1 MPIYEYKCE
10 NCGYE
15 FEEML
20 HFSERD
26 VPLNT
31 PCPNRIF
38 DRNQEPQCFNCDGKI
53 HLKMSLGSFHLK
65 GSGWYKDGYG
75 DKKSMSK
82 EEKIERSTVKTTS
95 TNTGTGESK
104 VVSEK
109 PLDAKAPEARSLVDD

>member
-10 NCGYE
+10 ECGHE

-38 DRNQEPQCFNCDGKI
+38 DRNQEPQCFDCDGKV

-75 DKKSMSK
+75 KKK
-82 EEKIERSTVKTTS
+82 QETKTETKTEPPPKTS
-95 TNTGTGESK
+95 DGATK
-104 VVSEK
+104 
-109 PLDAKAPEARSLVDD
+109 ARSIVDD

>member
-26 VPLNT
+26 DPLNT
-31 PCPNRIF
+31 PCSFPT
-38 DRNQEPQCFNCDGKI
+38 CGGKV

-75 DKKSMSK
+75 KGKQ
-82 EEKIERSTVKTTS
+82 ETKTETKTEPPPKTS
-95 TNTGTGESK
+95 DGVTK
-104 VVSEK
+104 
-109 PLDAKAPEARSLVDD
+109 ARSLVDD

>member
-31 PCPNRIF
+31 PCPF
-38 DRNQEPQCFNCDGKI
+38 PTCGGKV

-75 DKKSMSK
+75 DKRAISK

>member
-26 VPLNT
+26 DPLNT
-31 PCPNRIF
+31 PCSFPT
-38 DRNQEPQCFNCDGKI
+38 CGGKV

-75 DKKSMSK
+75 KGKQ
-82 EEKIERSTVKTTS
+82 
-95 TNTGTGESK
+95 ESK
-104 VVSEK
+104 KEKPVVKSSEK
-109 PLDAKAPEARSLVDD
+109 KPIEAKPLTDSE

>member
-10 NCGYE
+10 ECGHE

-38 DRNQEPQCFNCDGKI
+38 DRNQEPQCFDCDGKV

-75 DKKSMSK
+75 KKK
-82 EEKIERSTVKTTS
+82 QETKTETKTEPPPKTS
-95 TNTGTGESK
+95 DGVTK
-104 VVSEK
+104 
-109 PLDAKAPEARSLVDD
+109 ARSIVDD

>member
-1 MPIYEYKCE
+1 MPIYEYKCDA
-10 NCGYE
+10 CGHE

-20 HFSERD
+20 HFSERE

-38 DRNQEPQCFNCDGKI
+38 DRNQEPQCFDCDGKI
-53 HLKMSLGSFHLK
+53 RLKMSLGSFHLK
-65 GSGWYKDGYG
+65 GDGWAKDGYG
-75 DKKSMSK
+75 KRKMSK

-95 TNTGTGESK
+95 TSTKTGETK

>member
-10 NCGYE
+10 NCGHE

-31 PCPNRIF
+31 PCEQQIEQTKHMSF
-38 DRNQEPQCFNCDGKI
+38 KCDGKV

-65 GSGWYKDGYG
+65 GGGWYKDGYG
-75 DKKSMSK
+75 KKK
-82 EEKIERSTVKTTS
+82 QETKTETKTEPPPKTS
-95 TNTGTGESK
+95 DGVTK
-104 VVSEK
+104 
-109 PLDAKAPEARSLVDD
+109 ARSIVDD

>member
-10 NCGYE
+10 NCGHE

-26 VPLNT
+26 NPINAS
-31 PCPNRIF
+31 CPF
-38 DRNQEPQCFNCDGKI
+38 PTCAGKV

-65 GSGWYKDGYG
+65 GDGWAKDGYG
-75 DKKSMSK
+75 KRKMSK

-95 TNTGTGESK
+95 TNTQTGETK

-109 PLDAKAPEARSLVDD
+109 PLEARSLVDD

>member
-15 FEEML
+15 FEEMF
-20 HFSERD
+20 HFSERED
-26 VPLNT
+26 PLNT
-31 PCPNRIF
+31 PCSFPT
-38 DRNQEPQCFNCDGKI
+38 CGGKV

-65 GSGWYKDGYG
+65 GDGWAKDGYG
-75 DKKSMSK
+75 KRKMSK

-95 TNTGTGESK
+95 TNTQTGESK

-109 PLDAKAPEARSLVDD
+109 PLDAKTPVARSLVDD

>member
-1 MPIYEYKCE
+1 MPIYEYKCDA
-10 NCGYE
+10 CGHE

-20 HFSERD
+20 HFSERE

-38 DRNQEPQCFNCDGKI
+38 DRNQEPQCFDCDGKV

-75 DKKSMSK
+75 KKK
-82 EEKIERSTVKTTS
+82 QETKTETKTEPPPKTS
-95 TNTGTGESK
+95 DGVTK
-104 VVSEK
+104 
-109 PLDAKAPEARSLVDD
+109 ARSIVND

>member
-10 NCGYE
+10 DCGHE

-20 HFSERD
+20 HFSERE

-31 PCPNRIF
+31 PCEQQIEQTKHMSF
-38 DRNQEPQCFNCDGKI
+38 KCDGKV

-75 DKKSMSK
+75 KKK
-82 EEKIERSTVKTTS
+82 QETKTETKTEPPPKTS
-95 TNTGTGESK
+95 DGVTK
-104 VVSEK
+104 
-109 PLDAKAPEARSLVDD
+109 ARSIVDD

>member
-38 DRNQEPQCFNCDGKI
+38 DRNQEPQCFDCVGKV

-75 DKKSMSK
+75 KKK
-82 EEKIERSTVKTTS
+82 QETKTETKTEPPPKTS
-95 TNTGTGESK
+95 DGVTK
-104 VVSEK
+104 
-109 PLDAKAPEARSLVDD
+109 ARSIVDD

>member
-31 PCPNRIF
+31 SCPNRIF
-38 DRNQEPQCFNCDGKI
+38 DRNQEPQCSDCDGKV

-75 DKKSMSK
+75 KKK
-82 EEKIERSTVKTTS
+82 QETKTETKTEPPPKTS
-95 TNTGTGESK
+95 DGVTK
-104 VVSEK
+104 
-109 PLDAKAPEARSLVDD
+109 ARSIVND

>member
-31 PCPNRIF
+31 PCEQQIEQTKHMSF
-38 DRNQEPQCFNCDGKI
+38 KCDGEV

-75 DKKSMSK
+75 KKK
-82 EEKIERSTVKTTS
+82 QETKTETKTEPPPKTS
-95 TNTGTGESK
+95 DGVTK
-104 VVSEK
+104 
-109 PLDAKAPEARSLVDD
+109 ARSIVDD